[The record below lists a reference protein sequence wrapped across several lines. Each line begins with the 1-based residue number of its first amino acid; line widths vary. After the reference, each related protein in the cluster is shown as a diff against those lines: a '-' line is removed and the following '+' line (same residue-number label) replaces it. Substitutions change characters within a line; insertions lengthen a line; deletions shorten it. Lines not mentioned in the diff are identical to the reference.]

1 MIRIL
6 FYLLMVLALGFGFA
20 WIADYPGTVKL
31 DWQDT
36 EYEASLIVVI
46 AGLVTIVATV
56 LIVWTAIRIVL
67 NSPRIMNRF
76 FKQRKKDRGYTAL
89 SQGLIAAGSGDAAMA
104 RRFAKESGKLLPSE
118 PLVKLLDAQ
127 TSLLEGN
134 NEKARDQFENM
145 LKDDRTKLVALRG
158 LFLEAEKQGAKEAAQ
173 QYVEEAAEL
182 APSVPWAGNAMLRY
196 RATQGDWAGALSALQ
211 ANRSAGLIEK
221 QAATRQRAVLLT
233 AYAMSQEQGDPAK
246 AVKLTKEAHRLAPD
260 LVPAAIVGARVLMR
274 DNSLRRASRM
284 IETVW
289 KKIPHP
295 ELADAY
301 VHMRVGDS
309 ALDRLKRARKLAS
322 LCTNHVESSIAIAE
336 AAIEAQDWQAARD
349 AMLPIM
355 STAPTERACL
365 IMADIEEGETGDQG
379 RMRDWLSRAVRAPKD
394 AAWTAGSLVSEKWL
408 PFSPLTGQIDAFEW
422 KVPVEQLGGLQ
433 KPVIDAE
440 DLDSLMSPIAI
451 GAVTV
456 SDTVEN
462 FVGEQASTS
471 SKKSSDELVNEF
483 DIEKMPIKAESLSE
497 LVDEAIV
504 EASEIDVND
513 IADNGEESN
522 VIKTGNKS
530 NGIIV
535 DETSNVGAEIKSDSK
550 SVGESEKAE
559 KVAGAP
565 TNTSKKVLEK
575 KGNAAAPTGSVKQP
589 ATTTVIEEDNS
600 LKTDSQ
606 VVFPLERRPDDPG
619 VSDADAKKASNN
631 KKRFG
636 LF

>member
-1 MIRIL
+1 MFRIL
-6 FYLLMVLALGFGFA
+6 FYLLLVLALGFGFA
-20 WIADYPGTVKL
+20 WVADYPGTVKL

-46 AGLVTIVATV
+46 AGLVAIIAAV
-56 LIVWTAIRIVL
+56 LIVWTAIRIIL

-89 SQGLIAAGSGDAAMA
+89 SQGLLAAGSGDAAMA

-145 LKDDRTKLVALRG
+145 LEDDRTKLVALRG

-233 AYAMSQEQGDPAK
+233 AYAMSQEQSDPGQS
-246 AVKLTKEAHRLAPD
+246 VKLAKEAHKLAPD

-289 KKIPHP
+289 KKTPHP
-295 ELADAY
+295 ELAEAY
-301 VHMRVGDS
+301 VHLRVGDS
-309 ALDRLKRARKLAS
+309 ALDRMKRARKLAA
-322 LCTNHVESSIAIAE
+322 LRTNHVEGSIAIAE
-336 AAIEAQDWQAARD
+336 AAIDAQDWQAARD

-355 STAPTERACL
+355 STSPTERACL
-365 IMADIEEGETGDQG
+365 IMADIEEGESGDQG

-394 AAWTAGSLVSEKWL
+394 AAWTADGLVSENWL
-408 PFSPLTGQIDAFEW
+408 PFSPQTGQIDAFEW

-433 KPVIDAE
+433 KSVIDAE
-440 DLDSLMSPIAI
+440 DLEILMSPIAI
-451 GAVTV
+451 DVAETEIIEEV
-456 SDTVEN
+456 SAEKFESSEVNDGLTHDSK
-462 FVGEQASTS
+462 STL
-471 SKKSSDELVNEF
+471 KSEAKDESDIDEVP
-483 DIEKMPIKAESLSE
+483 IEAEDA
-497 LVDEAIV
+497 DEAIV
-504 EASEIDVND
+504 EGTSVEVNNVED
-513 IADNGEESN
+513 AVDNEKISDAESN
-522 VIKTGNKS
+522 PQSVEKTETKIKSSKS
-530 NGIIV
+530 KSKTAALKR
-535 DETSNVGAEIKSDSK
+535 ESKKGAEIKASSK
-550 SVGESEKAE
+550 TFDKPILKA
-559 KVAGAP
+559 
-565 TNTSKKVLEK
+565 
-575 KGNAAAPTGSVKQP
+575 
-589 ATTTVIEEDNS
+589 DNS
-600 LKTDSQ
+600 ADTDSQ

-619 VSDADAKKASNN
+619 VSDADVKEASNN